1 MSSFMLALL
10 AHLEE
15 SGGLFVGG
23 TKLLGVEIQQSGSPF
38 LLEVEDTVT
47 KERSTLLTDILIN
60 SGGKGCP
67 NRCVAL

>member
-1 MSSFMLALL
+1 
-10 AHLEE
+10 
-15 SGGLFVGG
+15 
-23 TKLLGVEIQQSGSPF
+23 

-47 KERSTLLTDILIN
+47 KQRSTLLTDILIN